1 MKLTLRQLKVLRAI
15 ARLTQAPLS
24 GPMLR
29 RVGINLDEPANLV
42 HDIDMFIELQ
52 KDFNEMFASRGWV
65 VHDWIDVRAAHR
77 ALSLAKAGD
86 FAAADEVLV
95 RAYTVESVR
104 HGLQQMRNRRWFA
117 KRHELALLALA
128 DFEAERFHASVP
140 VVLLLIDGLG
150 KDLTGAGFLRQGVR
164 FAKEDSFLE
173 IGPGLTTLLSTMTAS
188 RGSTSTDTISV
199 PHRHG
204 IMHGVD
210 LGYGNVLVAAKAWGA
225 LLAIGAHAS
234 QLEDSR
240 SVPAPPP
247 LKGLR
252 GQLRDLADSAQ
263 RTTAFKRAV
272 DEWRPRDPNGVLDS
286 PPEEGTP
293 EQVVEALLAA
303 WRDGRWGPMAACTA
317 DSRKQ
322 QPGPIA
328 GRLRKVLA
336 ERPAGFL
343 LCHVQDEYVGSS
355 SIVARLVWQDGE
367 TTDVE
372 LRVWYED
379 EEGLSARG
387 TGRGDWRVLSVWPLE
402 AALLERRAKRGAA
415 APKEG
420 GDTKPK

>member
-1 MKLTLRQLKVLRAI
+1 VRHDRMKLTLRQLKVLRAI

-263 RTTAFKRAV
+263 RTTAFKRLTNGGRGIPTGSLTHRQRR
-272 DEWRPRDPNGVLDS
+272 ERPSRSWRHCSLPGGTAGGDRWRRVPRIRAS
-286 PPEEGTP
+286 S
-293 EQVVEALLAA
+293 
-303 WRDGRWGPMAACTA
+303 
-317 DSRKQ
+317 SR
-322 QPGPIA
+322 
-328 GRLRKVLA
+328 GRLRADSERSWRSVRLDSCCVTCRTSTSVPLA
-336 ERPAGFL
+336 SSLAWSGKMVRRPTWNSVYGMRMKKGCRHAVRG
-343 LCHVQDEYVGSS
+343 
-355 SIVARLVWQDGE
+355 VAIGE
-367 TTDVE
+367 C
-372 LRVWYED
+372 
-379 EEGLSARG
+379 
-387 TGRGDWRVLSVWPLE
+387 
-402 AALLERRAKRGAA
+402 
-415 APKEG
+415 
-420 GDTKPK
+420 